1 MRHPMIK
8 ITPIVLLALTTA
20 ASSEGDFLGEGTQLT
35 FPDRFA
41 KAGEAYFSPHEP
53 KIVFQAVAK
62 AAEGETEDPF
72 YAMYLADVVEKG
84 SEISLENIKR
94 VSPEG
99 SANTCG
105 WFDPVDPD
113 VLWFAST
120 VGPPTESNAPGYQ
133 RGSGRY
139 RWMFPPQMRIV
150 KTTLDEADGTAKSLE
165 VIEGDGTAYVAECS
179 ISPDGRYLLY
189 CSLASNQ
196 GDIFI
201 KDLETGEQIPIVTA
215 PGYDGGPF
223 FSPDGRRI
231 CYRSDRHGNNLLQI
245 FVGSL
250 AFDDEGKIIGLEREH
265 QLTDNAHVNWCP
277 FWHPNG
283 EHLVYATS
291 QLGHRNYE
299 VFIVDAMED
308 DRVMP
313 QNVRYGTAIR
323 RVTEADGADVLP
335 AFDATGKWMMWTG
348 QRDPTS
354 TSQLWIAP
362 FSFPEHRP
370 SAVPAGAYGRGR

>member
-1 MRHPMIK
+1 MSN
-8 ITPIVLLALTTA
+8 ITTLFLLTLSVIATA
-20 ASSEGDFLGEGTQLT
+20 HAEGDFLGEGRQLT
-35 FPDRFA
+35 FPNQFA
-41 KAGEAYFSPHEP
+41 KAGEAYFSPHED
-53 KIVFQAVAK
+53 KIVFQAVARVG
-62 AAEGETEDPF
+62 EGETEDPF
-72 YAMYLADVVEKG
+72 YAMFVADLVESG
-84 SEISLENIKR
+84 SEIKLENIKR

-105 WFDPVDPD
+105 WFDPVDPN

-120 VGPPTESNAPGYQ
+120 VGPPTASDAPGYQ

-150 KTTLDEADGTAKSLE
+150 KTNMDEADGTADSLE

-189 CSLASNQ
+189 CTLDSNQ

-201 KDLETGEQIPIVTA
+201 KDLETGEQIPLVTA

-223 FSPDGRRI
+223 FSPDGQRI

-245 FVGSL
+245 FVGTL
-250 AFDDEGKIIGLEREH
+250 AFDEDGAIIGLDREY

-277 FWHPNG
+277 YWHPDG
-283 EHLVYATS
+283 EYLVYASS
-291 QLGHRNYE
+291 QMGHRNYE

-313 QNVRYGTAIR
+313 QHVRYGTAIR
-323 RVTEADGADVLP
+323 RVTDAEGADVLP
-335 AFDATGKWMMWTG
+335 VFDATGKWMMWTG

-362 FSFPEHRP
+362 FNFPEHRP
-370 SAVPAGAYGRGR
+370 SAIPAGAYGRGK